1 MLVTGFADSL
11 ADRLQAEH
19 AALAARWFERL
30 RELLPVDSTEVFP
43 TTSLL
48 DHIPALIMDIGAYLR
63 APAAEAIAANTQV
76 VEKARELGTLRHRQQ
91 ASLHQLLREYQLL
104 GGVLIAFVQDEIVR
118 ASLAPPPRE
127 CVDVISRMHQAVDVL
142 MQETVETFV
151 RLYME
156 TISEQ
161 ANRLEQFTRMASHE
175 WRQPLGSLRVGL
187 AILGQP
193 GLDAEQFDR
202 TLSVVQRNVSH
213 LAEVTQK
220 LERIARID
228 GRTDDPVRQ
237 EVAVGSVAQQAARQL
252 QEMADARGVQIRI
265 ADDLPV
271 LTVDVG
277 RLELTF
283 VNLLSNAIKYA
294 DANKAVRVVE
304 VLAGNQNDGD
314 AQCVVRDNGIGI
326 PADRL
331 DSVFE
336 RFSRAHR
343 GRFDLSSVPGLG
355 LGLSIVA
362 DCVRGMGGHLDVQS
376 TEGEGTSFVLTL
388 PRTPISKSAGPDAP
402 GLRRPAEP

>member
-19 AALAARWFERL
+19 AALAARWFERR

-63 APAAEAIAANTQV
+63 APAAEAIAANTLV
-76 VEKARELGTLRHRQQ
+76 VEKARELGTLRHSQR

-104 GGVLIAFVQDEIVR
+104 GGVLIVFVQDEIVR

-127 CVDVISRMHQAVDVL
+127 CVDVISRLHQAVDVL

-156 TISEQ
+156 TISGQ

-193 GLDAEQFDR
+193 GLGSEQFDR

-213 LAEVTQK
+213 LVEVTQK

-237 EVAVGSVAQQAARQL
+237 EVAIGSVAQQAARQL
-252 QEMADARGVQIRI
+252 QEMADARGVHIRI

-277 RLELTF
+277 RLELAF

-294 DANKAVRVVE
+294 DANKALRFVD
-304 VLAGNQNDGD
+304 VLAGDQNDCD
-314 AQCVVRDNGIGI
+314 AQCIVRDNGIGI

-343 GRFDLSSVPGLG
+343 GRLDLSSVPGMG

-376 TEGEGTSFVLTL
+376 TEGEGTSFVVTL
-388 PRTPISKSAGPDAP
+388 PRTPISKSARPDAP
-402 GLRRPAEP
+402 ELRRSPES